1 MKTVGI
7 IAEYNPFHNG
17 HQYHIEQARR
27 ITGADAVVCV
37 MSGSFVQRGDCA
49 VADKWTRTH
58 AALLGG
64 ADLILE
70 LPVYYSLAV
79 AQLFAFG
86 AVATLNALGCVDFLS
101 FGIEADSLSQ
111 LDTLAKKLVY
121 ENDKIK
127 VETQKYLD
135 GYTGY
140 PAARQ
145 KALTALYGV
154 EEDLIN
160 TPNNMLAL
168 EYLCRSVCKKVRC
181 SRLE

>member
-1 MKTVGI
+1 
-7 IAEYNPFHNG
+7 
-17 HQYHIEQARR
+17 
-27 ITGADAVVCV
+27 

-101 FGIEADSLSQ
+101 FGIEADSCLLYTSSVS
-111 LDTLAKKLVY
+111 TPASFSGAKYSSTTSAVTGVSKCPFSTSGT
-121 ENDKIK
+121 NS
-127 VETQKYLD
+127 
-135 GYTGY
+135 GHACAYTCACGI
-140 PAARQ
+140 AA
-145 KALTALYGV
+145 
-154 EEDLIN
+154 
-160 TPNNMLAL
+160 
-168 EYLCRSVCKKVRC
+168 
-181 SRLE
+181 